1 MILLGSVLLISL
13 CVSIP
18 MSVSGIN
25 RKTCSLEENNSP
37 HYWYV
42 SISIIGLLVSDFT
55 AYAIANE
62 ISKISPTNEED

>member
-1 MILLGSVLLISL
+1 
-13 CVSIP
+13 